1 MSDPLELTVLR
12 TTPVIVETGPQGPE
26 GAQGAT
32 GATGAGVTGAT
43 GVQGP
48 TGAEGATGA
57 TGAGVTG
64 ATGVQGPTGA
74 EGATGTAGT
83 AGTAGAT
90 GATGAQG
97 TAGTAGA
104 AGATGATGTAGTAG
118 TAGATGATGTAGTA
132 GTAGATGAT
141 GTAGTAGTAG
151 ATGATGPAGADGGGP
166 HAASH
171 ENGGSDEV
179 ALDGSQITTGTVGT
193 ARLGTGAA
201 NATTFLRGDQ
211 TWAAPAGG
219 GVETVP
225 YLASNYYGPSLGNI
239 LSSGSGYNALGRMSA
254 HAVYLPAGNYQSL
267 SVVIGVPAVSTW
279 ALGIYGH
286 DPATMLPC
294 GTALIKDCGT
304 ISTNSTGLISASGSF
319 TIPTSGIYWVCGL
332 CVSFTATPNANGLF
346 SGSHSVPNNM
356 WIGNMTDFNLF
367 PSAIG
372 PYIFGLSLGT
382 TLPSTFWAWS
392 TPLYRATSFCP
403 FIFPRAAA

>member
-1 MSDPLELTVLR
+1 MASRTINIPATTNLDADELT
-12 TTPVIVETGPQGPE
+12 
-26 GAQGAT
+26 
-32 GATGAGVTGAT
+32 
-43 GVQGP
+43 
-48 TGAEGATGA
+48 
-57 TGAGVTG
+57 
-64 ATGVQGPTGA
+64 
-74 EGATGTAGT
+74 
-83 AGTAGAT
+83 
-90 GATGAQG
+90 
-97 TAGTAGA
+97 
-104 AGATGATGTAGTAG
+104 
-118 TAGATGATGTAGTA
+118 
-132 GTAGATGAT
+132 
-141 GTAGTAGTAG
+141 
-151 ATGATGPAGADGGGP
+151 
-166 HAASH
+166 S
-171 ENGGSDEV
+171 
-179 ALDGSQITTGTVGT
+179 GTVST
-193 ARLGTGAA
+193 ARLGSGTAD
-201 NATTFLRGDQ
+201 ATTFLRGDQ

-239 LSSGSGYNALGRMSA
+239 LTSGSGYNALGRMSA

-267 SVVIGVPAVSTW
+267 SVVIGSPAVSTW

-332 CVSFTATPNANGLF
+332 CVSFTATPNAYGLF

-367 PSAIG
+367 GSAIG

>member
-1 MSDPLELTVLR
+1 MTTWQTVEQ
-12 TTPVIVETGPQGPE
+12 T
-26 GAQGAT
+26 
-32 GATGAGVTGAT
+32 VTWT
-43 GVQGP
+43 S
-48 TGAEGATGA
+48 
-57 TGAGVTG
+57 
-64 ATGVQGPTGA
+64 
-74 EGATGTAGT
+74 TAGT
-83 AGTAGAT
+83 TWRVVRGSTGGGGGGGASAINDLTDVDTATDPPATDDVLAWDGSLWTPAALTAADTGAIPESLIDAKGDLIVGTAAD
-90 GATGAQG
+90 
-97 TAGTAGA
+97 TAARLGVGSDGQVLTADSAEAGGVKWA
-104 AGATGATGTAGTAG
+104 AA
-118 TAGATGATGTAGTA
+118 
-132 GTAGATGAT
+132 
-141 GTAGTAGTAG
+141 
-151 ATGATGPAGADGGGP
+151 GGGP
-166 HAASH
+166 HAATH
-171 ENGGSDEV
+171 ETGGSDEV
-179 ALDGSQITTGTVGT
+179 ALDGSQITTGTVAA
-193 ARLGTGAA
+193 ARLGSGTA

-239 LSSGSGYNALGRMSA
+239 LTSGSGYNALGRMSA

-372 PYIFGLSLGT
+372 PYIYGLSLGT

>member
-1 MSDPLELTVLR
+1 LSNA
-12 TTPVIVETGPQGPE
+12 TP
-26 GAQGAT
+26 ADL
-32 GATGAGVTGAT
+32 
-43 GVQGP
+43 
-48 TGAEGATGA
+48 
-57 TGAGVTG
+57 
-64 ATGVQGPTGA
+64 
-74 EGATGTAGT
+74 GTAAPGVSTEASRADHVHDLPT
-83 AGTAGAT
+83 AADV
-90 GATGAQG
+90 
-97 TAGTAGA
+97 GA
-104 AGATGATGTAGTAG
+104 AASLHVHS
-118 TAGATGATGTAGTA
+118 
-132 GTAGATGAT
+132 
-141 GTAGTAGTAG
+141 
-151 ATGATGPAGADGGGP
+151 GAD
-166 HAASH
+166 
-171 ENGGSDEV
+171 
-179 ALDGSQITTGTVGT
+179 ITSGTVAT
-193 ARLGTGAA
+193 ARLGSGTAD
-201 NATTFLRGDQ
+201 ATTFLRGDQ

-239 LSSGSGYNALGRMSA
+239 LTSGSGYNALGRMSA